1 MKISPSK
8 LISPR
13 DVNFLLYDWLKIE
26 SLTASPRYSHLARDD
41 FDSLLDLSLDLA
53 QREFA
58 SHNRKSDEN
67 EPVFDGSGLTL
78 IPEIKEALAKFYDSG
93 LFASAMPTEVDGG
106 QLPHTVYRACFAFFQ
121 AANIATAAYPMLSA
135 ANANLLLAH
144 GSAEQINKYVLPIVA
159 GKFFGTMCLSEPE
172 AGSSLADVKTKAQI
186 QKDGGYE
193 ITGNK
198 MWISGGDHEL
208 SENII
213 HLVLARASD
222 APAGVRG
229 LSLFI
234 VPKYLVNDDGTQ
246 GDRNGVSLTGINH
259 KLGYRGTVN
268 TVLNFSQARGYLV
281 GKENSG
287 LEYMFHMMNEARIGV
302 GTGAAAVG
310 YSSYLQAADYAST
323 RLQGRAPD
331 QKSPESSPIAIIDH
345 FDVRRMLLSSK
356 SYVEGGLAL
365 SLYSAKLLDEKLIS
379 TDDEQT
385 DRLNLLLDI
394 MTPILKGWTSKW
406 SLVANDFAIQVHG
419 GYGYT
424 RDYQVEQLWRDNR
437 LNPIHEGTDGIQAID
452 LLGRKVR
459 MRDGAAFTALVA
471 EISKTIE
478 RAKNRSTDAANLAS
492 ELEKYL
498 GKLSTVTEL
507 INSQKLLSERIS
519 HAWLYADAFGHVVI
533 AWIWLEQF
541 LACEDLVDDFAQS
554 KRITAHYFY
563 TYELTSVGSWLDI
576 LEARGDLLLTLD
588 SKIFLA

>member
-8 LISPR
+8 LISTR

-26 SLTASPRYSHLARDD
+26 SLTASPRYTHLSRDD

-67 EPVFDGSGLTL
+67 EPVFDGTAVTL
-78 IPEIKEALAKFYDSG
+78 IPEIKESLAKFYDSG
-93 LFASAMPTEVDGG
+93 LFASAMPAEVDGG

-144 GSAEQINKYVLPIVA
+144 GSTEQIKKYVLPIVA

-172 AGSSLADVKTKAQI
+172 AGSSLADVKTKAQL
-186 QKDGGYE
+186 QADGSYE
-193 ITGNK
+193 VTGSK

-208 SENII
+208 SENIV

-234 VPKYLVNDDGTQ
+234 VPKYLVNDDGSQ
-246 GDRNGVSLTGINH
+246 GDRNGVTLTGINH
-259 KLGYRGTVN
+259 KMGYRGTVN

-287 LEYMFHMMNEARIGV
+287 LEYMFHMMNEARISV

-310 YSSYLQAADYAST
+310 YSSYLQAAEYAST

-345 FDVRRMLLSSK
+345 LDVRRMLLASK

-394 MTPILKGWTSKW
+394 LTPILKGWTSKW

-471 EISKTIE
+471 EISQTIE
-478 RAKNRSTDAANLAS
+478 RAKNRSTQAANLAS
-492 ELEKYL
+492 ELEKHL
-498 GKLSTVTEL
+498 GKLASVTDL
-507 INSQKLLSERIS
+507 INSQELLSERIS

-541 LACEDLVDDFAQS
+541 LACEDMVDDFAQS
-554 KRITAHYFY
+554 KRVTAQYFY
-563 TYELTSVGSWLDI
+563 AYELASVGSWLDI

-588 SKIFLA
+588 SKIFLT

>member
-8 LISPR
+8 LISTR

-26 SLTASPRYSHLARDD
+26 SLTASPRYTHLSRDD

-67 EPVFDGSGLTL
+67 EPVFDGTAVTL
-78 IPEIKEALAKFYDSG
+78 IPEIKESLAKFYDSG
-93 LFASAMPTEVDGG
+93 LFASAMPAEVDGG

-121 AANIATAAYPMLSA
+121 AANISTAAYPMLSA

-144 GSAEQINKYVLPIVA
+144 GSTEQIKKYVLPIVA

-172 AGSSLADVKTKAQI
+172 AGSSLADVKTKAQL
-186 QKDGGYE
+186 QADGSYE
-193 ITGNK
+193 VTGSK

-208 SENII
+208 SENIV

-234 VPKYLVNDDGTQ
+234 VPKYLVNDDGSQ
-246 GDRNGVSLTGINH
+246 GDRNGVTLTGINH
-259 KLGYRGTVN
+259 KMGYRGTVN

-287 LEYMFHMMNEARIGV
+287 LEYMFHMMNEARISV

-310 YSSYLQAADYAST
+310 YSSYLQAAEYAST

-345 FDVRRMLLSSK
+345 LDVRRMLLASK

-394 MTPILKGWTSKW
+394 LTPILKGWTSKW

-471 EISKTIE
+471 EISQTIE
-478 RAKNRSTDAANLAS
+478 RAKNRSTQAANLAS
-492 ELEKYL
+492 ELEKHL
-498 GKLSTVTEL
+498 GKLASVTDL
-507 INSQKLLSERIS
+507 INSQELLSERIS

-541 LACEDLVDDFAQS
+541 LACEDKVDDFAES
-554 KRITAHYFY
+554 KRVTAQYFFA
-563 TYELTSVGSWLDI
+563 YELASVGSWLDI

-588 SKIFLA
+588 SKIFLT

>member
-13 DVNFLLYDWLKIE
+13 DINFLLYDWLDVE
-26 SLTASPRYSHLARDD
+26 WLTDSPRYSHLTRND
-41 FDSLLDLSLDLA
+41 FDSLLDLCLDLA

-58 SHNRKSDEN
+58 THNRKSDEN
-67 EPVFDGSGLTL
+67 EPVFDGAGVTL
-78 IPEIKEALAKFYDSG
+78 IPEIKDSLLKFYESG
-93 LFASAMPTEVDGG
+93 IFASGMPLAVEGG

-121 AANIATAAYPMLSA
+121 AANISTAAYPMLSA

-144 GSAEQINKYVLPIVA
+144 GSPEQISKYVLPIVSGA
-159 GKFFGTMCLSEPE
+159 FFGTMCLSEPE
-172 AGSSLADVKTKAQI
+172 AGSSLADVKTKAQL
-186 QKDGGYE
+186 QSDDSYL

-208 SENII
+208 SENIV
-213 HLVLARASD
+213 HLVLARTPD
-222 APAGVRG
+222 AIAGVRG

-234 VPKYLVNDDGTQ
+234 VPKHLVNDDGSL
-246 GDRNGVSLTGINH
+246 GERNGVSLTGINH
-259 KLGYRGTVN
+259 KMGYRGTVN
-268 TVLNFSQARGYLV
+268 TVLNFSQATGFLI
-281 GKENSG
+281 GKENHG

-323 RLQGRAPD
+323 RLQGRSPD
-331 QKSPESSPIAIIDH
+331 QKDPESPPLAINEH
-345 FDVRRMLLSSK
+345 SDVRRMLLASK

-365 SLYSAKLLDEKLIS
+365 SLYAAKCLDEKLIS
-379 TDDEQT
+379 TDAQKS
-385 DRLNLLLDI
+385 DRLGLLLDI
-394 MTPILKGWTSKW
+394 LTPILKGWTSKW

-459 MRDGAAFTALVA
+459 MQDGAAFNELTDQ
-471 EISKTIE
+471 ISKTIS
-478 RAKNRSTDAANLAS
+478 RAVNRSVGARHLADDLAKV
-492 ELEKYL
+492 LEQ
-498 GKLSTVTEL
+498 L
-507 INSQKLLSERIS
+507 IDVSVLIDSQELLSERIAD
-519 HAWLYADAFGHVVI
+519 AWLYADAIGHVVI

-541 LACEDLVDDFAQS
+541 LASEDMVDVFGES
-554 KRITAHYFY
+554 KRATAQYFY
-563 TYELTSVGSWLDI
+563 TYELPNVTTWLNI
-576 LEARGDLLLTLD
+576 LNARHDLLLKVD
-588 SKIFLA
+588 SKIFLP